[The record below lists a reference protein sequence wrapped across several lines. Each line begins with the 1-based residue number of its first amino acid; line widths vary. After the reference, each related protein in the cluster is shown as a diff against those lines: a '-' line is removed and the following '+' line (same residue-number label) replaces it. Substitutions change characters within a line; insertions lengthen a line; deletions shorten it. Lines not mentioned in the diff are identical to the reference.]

1 MSIII
6 LIIVIVV
13 AINLF
18 LYMGAKKELSNA
30 NNISNLKNNLYEDD
44 EYEDDEDEYEDDEDN
59 TSDKKELF
67 ITCPKCNNKGWKH
80 GTSSMG
86 SKDFAHSLASSIT
99 GGHGTLDKKGESN
112 IGFRARGNY
121 GSGEEIWVCNVC
133 DSAIHFHWYN
143 TDDIKLID
151 DEEYSILKRDFE
163 KGTGLEY

>member
-13 AINLF
+13 AINLV

-44 EYEDDEDEYEDDEDN
+44 DEYEEDEDN

-67 ITCPKCNNKGWKH
+67 ITCLKCSNKGWKH

-86 SKDFAHSLASSIT
+86 SKDFAHSLTSSIT

-133 DSAIHFHWYN
+133 DSAISLY
-143 TDDIKLID
+143 
-151 DEEYSILKRDFE
+151 
-163 KGTGLEY
+163 